1 MPKKLFNV
9 DINIEKHSDLNGLK
23 DVEDY
28 TILHQLKEK
37 IDNLTYPQMERYFL
51 DLKKANNEA
60 LTDTEKDFDEGN
72 KEKLDAAL
80 KDRIPKAL
88 AELYPSIQ
96 KKVEE
101 KKEEKAEVKKEQK
114 AVEKEKEK
122 KADEKT
128 EAKPESKTTK
138 SEKEEKVAEEIEK
151 NTEKFAK
158 NVEELQ
164 SQQEEMADAEE
175 DDEELESEDIN
186 LYDLMAKAKLMNKGM
201 LPKEEIPAY
210 MQKLEAL
217 RKLNQQNNGLI
228 EDQLMG
234 QRAENLQGIGEEY
247 QQKREVT
254 PKLVEKIDTLDAIDN
269 VLMGITRHPKL
280 LFVSLLLMG
289 LNPLMAIGMA
299 VMAAF
304 GQSLVQELYHNL
316 PTVERAQLDRTQPQA
331 QNQQAF
337 QDAQTEAYQK
347 GMAAARQQVSEEIKA
362 LQKNNMK
369 NANIM
374 KKLMDKVQ
382 VYRNFLMLQQ
392 KKLEE
397 LKAAEAMRKREEAVQ
412 KSPDA
417 KNQSANKETN
427 VQKEKAPTEKK
438 LDERKKNPVLER
450 PNTLTRTRTLA

>member
-9 DINIEKHSDLNGLK
+9 DIEIEKHPDLNGLK

-28 TILHQLKEK
+28 AILHQLGEK
-37 IDNLTYPQMERYFL
+37 IDNLTYTQMERYFL
-51 DLKKANNEA
+51 DLKKANKEE
-60 LTDTEKDFDEGN
+60 LTDTEKDFDENN

-101 KKEEKAEVKKEQK
+101 KKEEKVEEKKEQK
-114 AVEKEKEK
+114 AEEK

-128 EAKPESKTTK
+128 EGKSASQTTK
-138 SEKEEKVAEEIEK
+138 SEKEEKVAEEIDK
-151 NTEKFAK
+151 NAEKFAK

-164 SQQEEMADAEE
+164 SQQKEMVDAEE

-201 LPKEEIPAY
+201 LPKEEIPAF

-217 RKLNQQNNGLI
+217 RKQNQQNNGLI

-337 QDAQTEAYQK
+337 QDAQTEAYQR

-362 LQKNNMK
+362 LQKNK
-369 NANIM
+369 IENAIIN
-374 KKLMDKVQ
+374 KKLMDEVQ
-382 VYRNFLMLQQ
+382 VYKNFLMKLLQQ

-397 LKAAEAMRKREEAVQ
+397 LKAAEAMRKREEAAQ

-417 KNQSANKETN
+417 KNQSVNKETN
-427 VQKEKAPTEKK
+427 VQKSTEKK
-438 LDERKKNPVLER
+438 LNENRKNPVLER
-450 PNTLTRTRTLA
+450 QNTLTKTRILG

>member
-9 DINIEKHSDLNGLK
+9 DINIENHPDLNGLK

-28 TILHQLKEK
+28 AILHQLGEK
-37 IDNLTYPQMERYFL
+37 VNNLTYTQMERYFL
-51 DLKKANNEA
+51 DLKKAIGDE
-60 LTDTEKDFDEGN
+60 LTDSDKEFDEKN
-72 KEKLDAAL
+72 KEELDAAF
-80 KDRIPKAL
+80 KDKIQKAL

-101 KKEEKAEVKKEQK
+101 KKEEKVEEKKEQK
-114 AVEKEKEK
+114 AEEK

-128 EAKPESKTTK
+128 EGKSASQTTK
-138 SEKEEKVAEEIEK
+138 SEKEEKVAEEIDK
-151 NTEKFAK
+151 NAEKFAK

-164 SQQEEMADAEE
+164 SQQKEMVDAEE

-201 LPKEEIPAY
+201 LPKEEIPAF

-217 RKLNQQNNGLI
+217 RKQNQQNNGLI

-362 LQKNNMK
+362 LQKNK
-369 NANIM
+369 IENAIIN
-374 KKLMDKVQ
+374 KKLMDRVQ
-382 VYRNFLMLQQ
+382 AYRNFLVRLQQ
-392 KKLEE
+392 KNLEE
-397 LKAAEAMRKREEAVQ
+397 LKAAEAMRKREEAAQ

-417 KNQSANKETN
+417 KNQSANKEAN
-427 VQKEKAPTEKK
+427 VQKEKASTEKK
-438 LDERKKNPVLER
+438 LGEKRNNPVLER
-450 PNTLTRTRTLA
+450 QNTLTRTRTMG

>member
-9 DINIEKHSDLNGLK
+9 DINIENHPDLNGLK

-28 TILHQLKEK
+28 AILHQLGEK
-37 IDNLTYPQMERYFL
+37 VNNLTYTQMERYFL
-51 DLKKANNEA
+51 DLKRSNGET
-60 LTDTEKDFDEGN
+60 LTDADKEFDESN
-72 KEKLDAAL
+72 KEELDAAF
-80 KDRIPKAL
+80 KDKIQKAL

-101 KKEEKAEVKKEQK
+101 KKEEKVEEKKEQK
-114 AVEKEKEK
+114 AEEK

-128 EAKPESKTTK
+128 EGKSASQTTK
-138 SEKEEKVAEEIEK
+138 SEKEEKVAEEIDK
-151 NTEKFAK
+151 NAEKFAK

-164 SQQEEMADAEE
+164 SQQKEMVDAEE

-201 LPKEEIPAY
+201 LPKEEIPAF

-217 RKLNQQNNGLI
+217 RKQNQQNNGLI

-347 GMAAARQQVSEEIKA
+347 GMATARQQVSEEIKA
-362 LQKNNMK
+362 LQKNK
-369 NANIM
+369 IENAIIN
-374 KKLMDKVQ
+374 KKLMDEVQ
-382 VYRNFLMLQQ
+382 VYKNFLMKLLQQ

-397 LKAAEAMRKREEAVQ
+397 LKAAEAMRKREEAAQ
-412 KSPDA
+412 KSPDV

-427 VQKEKAPTEKK
+427 VQKEKAPTEK
-438 LDERKKNPVLER
+438 LDEKKKNPVLER
-450 PNTLTRTRTLA
+450 PNTLTRTRTMG

>member
-9 DINIEKHSDLNGLK
+9 DIEIEKHPDLNGLK

-28 TILHQLKEK
+28 AILHQLGEK
-37 IDNLTYPQMERYFL
+37 IDNLTYTQMERYFL
-51 DLKKANNEA
+51 DLKKANKEE
-60 LTDTEKDFDEGN
+60 LTDTEKDFDENN

-101 KKEEKAEVKKEQK
+101 KKEEKVEEKKEQK
-114 AVEKEKEK
+114 AEEK

-128 EAKPESKTTK
+128 EGKSASQTTK
-138 SEKEEKVAEEIEK
+138 SEKEEKVAEEIDK
-151 NTEKFAK
+151 NAEKFAK

-164 SQQEEMADAEE
+164 SQQKEMTEAEE

-201 LPKEEIPAY
+201 LPKEEIPAF

-217 RKLNQQNNGLI
+217 RKQNQQNNGLI

-347 GMAAARQQVSEEIKA
+347 GMATARQQVSEEIKA
-362 LQKNNMK
+362 LQKNK
-369 NANIM
+369 IENAIIN
-374 KKLMDKVQ
+374 KKLMDEVQ
-382 VYRNFLMLQQ
+382 VYKNFLMKLLQQ

-397 LKAAEAMRKREEAVQ
+397 LKAAEAMRKREEAAQ

-417 KNQSANKETN
+417 KNQSVNKETN
-427 VQKEKAPTEKK
+427 VQKSTEKK
-438 LDERKKNPVLER
+438 LNENRKNPVLER
-450 PNTLTRTRTLA
+450 QNTLTRTRTMG

>member
-9 DINIEKHSDLNGLK
+9 DIEIEKHPDLKGLETK
-23 DVEDY
+23 EDY
-28 TILHQLKEK
+28 SIYSQLKEK
-37 IDNLTYPQMERYFL
+37 VNNLTYTQMERYFL
-51 DLKKANNEA
+51 DLKRANGET
-60 LTDTEKDFDEGN
+60 LTDADKEFDEKN
-72 KEKLDAAL
+72 KEELDAAF
-80 KDRIPKAL
+80 KDKIQKAL
-88 AELYPSIQ
+88 AELYPNIQ

-101 KKEEKAEVKKEQK
+101 KKEEKVGEKKEQK
-114 AVEKEKEK
+114 VEEK

-128 EAKPESKTTK
+128 EGKSASQTTK
-138 SEKEEKVAEEIEK
+138 SKKEEKVAEEIEK

-164 SQQEEMADAEE
+164 SQQKEMVDAEE

-201 LPKEEIPAY
+201 LPKEEIPAF

-217 RKLNQQNNGLI
+217 RKLNQKNDGLI

-254 PKLVEKIDTLDAIDN
+254 PRLVEKIDTLDAIDN

-362 LQKNNMK
+362 LQKNK
-369 NANIM
+369 IENAIIN
-374 KKLMDKVQ
+374 KQLMDRVQ
-382 VYRNFLMLQQ
+382 AYRDFLVKLQR

-397 LKAAEAMRKREEAVQ
+397 LKAAEAMRKREEAAQ

-417 KNQSANKETN
+417 KNQSANKGTN

-450 PNTLTRTRTLA
+450 QNTLTRTRTMG

>member
-9 DINIEKHSDLNGLK
+9 DIEIENHPDLNGLK

-28 TILHQLKEK
+28 AILHQLGEK
-37 IDNLTYPQMERYFL
+37 VNNLTYTQMERYFL
-51 DLKKANNEA
+51 DLKRSNGET
-60 LTDTEKDFDEGN
+60 LTDADKEFDESN
-72 KEKLDAAL
+72 KEELDAAF
-80 KDRIPKAL
+80 KDKIQKAL

-101 KKEEKAEVKKEQK
+101 KKEEKVEEKKEQK
-114 AVEKEKEK
+114 AEEK

-128 EAKPESKTTK
+128 EGKSASQTTK
-138 SEKEEKVAEEIEK
+138 SEKEEKVAEEIDK
-151 NTEKFAK
+151 NAEKFAK

-164 SQQEEMADAEE
+164 SQQKEMVDAEE

-201 LPKEEIPAY
+201 LPKEEIPAF

-217 RKLNQQNNGLI
+217 RKLNQQNDGLI

-362 LQKNNMK
+362 LQKNK
-369 NANIM
+369 IENAIIN
-374 KKLMDKVQ
+374 KQLMDRVQ
-382 VYRNFLMLQQ
+382 AYRDFLVKLQR

-397 LKAAEAMRKREEAVQ
+397 LKAAEAMRKREEAAQ

-417 KNQSANKETN
+417 KNQSANKGTN

-450 PNTLTRTRTLA
+450 QNTLTRTRTMG

>member
-9 DINIEKHSDLNGLK
+9 DIEIEKHPDLKGLETK
-23 DVEDY
+23 EDY
-28 TILHQLKEK
+28 SIYSQLKEK
-37 IDNLTYPQMERYFL
+37 VNNLTYTQMERYFL
-51 DLKKANNEA
+51 DLKKANNET
-60 LTDTEKDFDEGN
+60 LTDADKEFDEKN
-72 KEKLDAAL
+72 KEELDAAF
-80 KDRIPKAL
+80 KDKIQKAL

-101 KKEEKAEVKKEQK
+101 KKEEKVEEKKEQK
-114 AVEKEKEK
+114 VEEK

-128 EAKPESKTTK
+128 EGKSASQTTK
-138 SEKEEKVAEEIEK
+138 SEKEEKVAEEIDK
-151 NTEKFAK
+151 NAEKFAK

-164 SQQEEMADAEE
+164 SQQKEMVDAEE

-217 RKLNQQNNGLI
+217 RKRNQQNDGLI

-362 LQKNNMK
+362 LQKNK
-369 NANIM
+369 IENAIIN
-374 KKLMDKVQ
+374 KKLMDRVQ
-382 VYRNFLMLQQ
+382 VYKNFLMKLLQQ

-397 LKAAEAMRKREEAVQ
+397 LKAAEAMRKREEAAQ

-427 VQKEKAPTEKK
+427 VQKEKASTEKK
-438 LDERKKNPVLER
+438 LGEKRNNPVLER
-450 PNTLTRTRTLA
+450 QNTLTRTRTMG

>member
-9 DINIEKHSDLNGLK
+9 DINIENHPDLNGLETK
-23 DVEDY
+23 EDY
-28 TILHQLKEK
+28 SIYSQLKEK
-37 IDNLTYPQMERYFL
+37 VNNLTYTQMERYFL
-51 DLKKANNEA
+51 DLKRSNGET
-60 LTDTEKDFDEGN
+60 LTDADKEFDEKN
-72 KEKLDAAL
+72 KEKLDAAF
-80 KDRIPKAL
+80 KDKIQKAL

-101 KKEEKAEVKKEQK
+101 KKEEKVEEKKEQK
-114 AVEKEKEK
+114 AEEK

-128 EAKPESKTTK
+128 EGKSASQTTK

-151 NTEKFAK
+151 NTEEFAK

-164 SQQEEMADAEE
+164 SQQKEMVDAEE

-217 RKLNQQNNGLI
+217 RKLNQQNDGLI

-347 GMAAARQQVSEEIKA
+347 GMATARQQVSEEIKA
-362 LQKNNMK
+362 LQKNK
-369 NANIM
+369 IENAIIN
-374 KKLMDKVQ
+374 KKLMDRVQ
-382 VYRNFLMLQQ
+382 VYKNFLMKLLQQ

-397 LKAAEAMRKREEAVQ
+397 LKAAEAMRKREEAAQ

-427 VQKEKAPTEKK
+427 VQKEKASTEKK
-438 LDERKKNPVLER
+438 LGEKRNNPVLER
-450 PNTLTRTRTLA
+450 QNTLTRTRTMG

>member
-9 DINIEKHSDLNGLK
+9 DINIKNHPDLNGLETK
-23 DVEDY
+23 EDY
-28 TILHQLKEK
+28 SIYSQLKEK
-37 IDNLTYPQMERYFL
+37 VNNLTYTQMERYFL
-51 DLKKANNEA
+51 DLKKAIGDE
-60 LTDTEKDFDEGN
+60 LTDSDKEFDEKN
-72 KEKLDAAL
+72 KEKLDAAF
-80 KDRIPKAL
+80 KDKIQKAL

-101 KKEEKAEVKKEQK
+101 KKEEKVEEKKEQK
-114 AVEKEKEK
+114 VEEK

-128 EAKPESKTTK
+128 EGKSASQTTK
-138 SEKEEKVAEEIEK
+138 SEKEEKVTEEIEK

-158 NVEELQ
+158 NVENLQ
-164 SQQEEMADAEE
+164 SQQKEMTEAEE

-217 RKLNQQNNGLI
+217 RKRNQQNDGLI

-347 GMAAARQQVSEEIKA
+347 GMATARQQVSEEIKA
-362 LQKNNMK
+362 LQKNK
-369 NANIM
+369 IENAIIN
-374 KKLMDKVQ
+374 KKLMDEVQ
-382 VYRNFLMLQQ
+382 VYKNFLMKLLQQ

-397 LKAAEAMRKREEAVQ
+397 LKAAEAMRKREEAAQ

-427 VQKEKAPTEKK
+427 VQKSTEKK
-438 LDERKKNPVLER
+438 LNENRKNPVLER
-450 PNTLTRTRTLA
+450 QNTLTRTRTMG

>member
-9 DINIEKHSDLNGLK
+9 DINIENHPDLNGLETK
-23 DVEDY
+23 EDY
-28 TILHQLKEK
+28 SIYSQLKEK
-37 IDNLTYPQMERYFL
+37 VNNLTYTQMERYFL
-51 DLKKANNEA
+51 DLKKAIGDE
-60 LTDTEKDFDEGN
+60 LTDSDKEFDEKN
-72 KEKLDAAL
+72 KEKLDAAF
-80 KDRIPKAL
+80 KDKIQKAL

-101 KKEEKAEVKKEQK
+101 KKEEKVEEKKEQK
-114 AVEKEKEK
+114 AEEK

-128 EAKPESKTTK
+128 EGKSASQTTK
-138 SEKEEKVAEEIEK
+138 SEKEEKVTEEIDK
-151 NTEKFAK
+151 NAEKFAK

-164 SQQEEMADAEE
+164 SQQKEMVDAEE

-201 LPKEEIPAY
+201 LPKEEIPAF

-217 RKLNQQNNGLI
+217 RKQNQQNNGLI

-347 GMAAARQQVSEEIKA
+347 GMATARQQVSEEIKA
-362 LQKNNMK
+362 LQKNK
-369 NANIM
+369 IENAIIN
-374 KKLMDKVQ
+374 KKLMDEVQ
-382 VYRNFLMLQQ
+382 VYKNFLMKLLQQ

-397 LKAAEAMRKREEAVQ
+397 LKAAEAMRKREEAAQ
-412 KSPDA
+412 KSPDV
-417 KNQSANKETN
+417 KNQSANKGTN
-427 VQKEKAPTEKK
+427 VQKAKAPTEKLGEK
-438 LDERKKNPVLER
+438 RNNPVLER
-450 PNTLTRTRTLA
+450 QNTLTRTRTMG